1 MVHSAYNP
9 ITMLRQRYRKILFFF
24 ASVLLGLLW
33 WEVFLPRIGLRLL
46 VLKTRDRRLRSIAVR
61 FHDLAVDMGGVLIK
75 VGQWLSARLDV
86 LPSVIIDELTGL
98 QDEVQPENVTDI
110 RRVIEAEFR
119 QPLEELFSE
128 FDPQPIAAASIGQV
142 HAARLRRNDPADS
155 GVDNAMVVVK
165 VQRPNI
171 EALVETDLAALK
183 VVSGWVE
190 LYKPIRRRVNVPA
203 LVREFS
209 STLFEEIDYLN
220 EGQNVETFKEN
231 FFGVADVIVPDVV
244 WSHTTRRVLTLQ
256 DVRAIKITDYA
267 AMDAAGID
275 RSEVS
280 QRLFD
285 VYLKQ
290 VFEDHWFHADPHP
303 GNLFVAPGE
312 KDENGRTS
320 FSLVF
325 VDFGMAGKI
334 MPNLVSGLREM
345 IFAVVER
352 DGARVIKAYQ
362 LMGVLLPGADIELLR
377 RANDRAFERFWGKTT
392 PELMELRQTEAVEF
406 LEEFRGLLY
415 NNPFQLPDN
424 MILLGRALSILNGI
438 CTGLDT
444 NFNVWHSVMPWAEK
458 LVKAEGGSQWK
469 VWTGEAVDILRTLAT
484 LPRRTEAILD
494 RLEQGRLDVRS
505 SDLNRQVQRVNRSIR
520 QVSAGLFFVAF
531 MFGGVQLY
539 LAGETGL
546 AIALGVGAGLA
557 LLAALFS
564 RA

>member
-1 MVHSAYNP
+1 
-9 ITMLRQRYRKILFFF
+9 MLRQRYRKILFFF
-24 ASVLLGLLW
+24 ARVLLGLLW
-33 WEVFLPRIGLRLL
+33 WEVFLPRIGLRRLML
-46 VLKTRDRRLRSIAVR
+46 RTRDKRLRQIALR

-86 LPSVIIDELTGL
+86 LPTIITNELIGL
-98 QDEVQPENVTDI
+98 QDEVQAENLTDI
-110 RRVIEAEFR
+110 RRVIETEFR

-142 HAARLRRNDPADS
+142 HAARLRITDS
-155 GVDNAMVVVK
+155 PDAGADNARVVVK

-171 EALVETDLAALK
+171 EALVETDLSALK

-209 STLFEEIDYLN
+209 TTLYEEIDYLN
-220 EGQNVETFKEN
+220 EGQNVETFREK
-231 FFGVADVIVPDVV
+231 FFGVKDVIVPEVR

-256 DVRAIKITDYA
+256 DVRAIKITDYGA
-267 AMDAAGID
+267 IDAAGID
-275 RSEVS
+275 RVEVS

-312 KDENGRTS
+312 KDESGRTS

-334 MPNLVSGLREM
+334 TPNLVAGLREL

-377 RANDRAFERFWGKTT
+377 RANERAFERFWGKTT

-406 LEEFRGLLY
+406 LEEFRELLY

-458 LVKAEGGSQWK
+458 LVKAERGSQWK
-469 VWTGEAVDILRTLAT
+469 AWTGEAVDILRTLVA
-484 LPRRTEAILD
+484 LPRRTEALLD

-505 SDLNRQVQRVNRSIR
+505 SDVSRQAQRVNRSIR
-520 QVSAGLFFVAF
+520 QLTAGIFFAAF
-531 MFGGVQLY
+531 LFGGVQLY
-539 LAGETGL
+539 SMGEMVLAMV
-546 AIALGVGAGLA
+546 LGGGAVV
-557 LLAALFS
+557 ALFAAIFG
-564 RA
+564 RG

>member
-1 MVHSAYNP
+1 
-9 ITMLRQRYRKILFFF
+9 MLRKRYRKILLFF
-24 ASVLLGLLW
+24 ASILLGLVW
-33 WEVFLPRIGLRLL
+33 WEVFLPRIGLRRL
-46 VLKTRDRRLRSIAVR
+46 VLRTRDQRLRQIAVR

-86 LPSVIIDELTGL
+86 LPPIITNELIGL
-98 QDEVQPENVTDI
+98 QDEVQAENLTDI
-110 RRVIEAEFR
+110 RRVIESEFR

-142 HAARLRRNDPADS
+142 HAARLRKTVPSDTGAD
-155 GVDNAMVVVK
+155 DALVVVK

-171 EALVETDLAALK
+171 EALVETDLSALK

-190 LYKPIRRRVNVPA
+190 LYKPIRRRVNVQA

-209 STLFEEIDYLN
+209 NTLYEEIDYLN
-220 EGQNVETFKEN
+220 EGQNVETFREN
-231 FFGVADVIVPDVV
+231 FFGVADVIVPQVR
-244 WSHTTRRVLTLQ
+244 WSHTTRRVLTLE

-267 AMDAAGID
+267 AIDAAGID
-275 RSEVS
+275 RAEVS

-285 VYLKQ
+285 IYLKQ

-303 GNLFVAPGE
+303 GNLFVAPGVA
-312 KDENGRTS
+312 DESGRTS

-334 MPNLVSGLREM
+334 TPNLVAGLREL

-377 RANDRAFERFWGKTT
+377 RANERAFERFWGKTT
-392 PELMELRQTEAVEF
+392 PELMELRQTEALEF

-415 NNPFQLPDN
+415 NNPFQLPDH
-424 MILLGRALSILNGI
+424 MILLGRALSILNGM
-438 CTGLDT
+438 CTGLDA

-458 LVKAEGGSQWK
+458 LVRAEGGSQWK
-469 VWTGEAVDILRTLAT
+469 VWTGEAVDILRTLVA
-484 LPRRTEAILD
+484 LPRRIEAILD

-505 SDLNRQVQRVNRSIR
+505 SDLSRQVQRVNRSIR

-539 LAGETGL
+539 LVGETGL

-564 RA
+564 RG

>member
-1 MVHSAYNP
+1 
-9 ITMLRQRYRKILFFF
+9 MLRQRYRKILFFF

-33 WEVFLPRIGLRLL
+33 WEVFLPRIGLRRM
-46 VLKTRDRRLRSIAVR
+46 VLTTRDRRLRSIAVR

-86 LPSVIIDELTGL
+86 LPPVIIDELTGL
-98 QDEVQPENVTDI
+98 QDEVQPENLTDI

-155 GVDNAMVVVK
+155 GGDDASVVVK

-231 FFGVADVIVPDVV
+231 FYGVADVIVPDVV

-334 MPNLVSGLREM
+334 MPNLVNGLREM

-458 LVKAEGGSQWK
+458 LIKAEGGSQWK
-469 VWTGEAVDILRTLAT
+469 VWTSEAVDVLRTLVA
-484 LPRRTEAILD
+484 LPRRTEDILT
-494 RLEQGRLDVRS
+494 RMEQGRLEVRS
-505 SDLNRQVQRVNRSIR
+505 SDLSRQIQRVNRSIR

-564 RA
+564 RG